1 MAVYFSFSSLKKM
14 FHFILL
20 WIFSSWEIGILLV
33 FLPECII
40 FIFFMIY
47 FLATIFSNVIHWHGF
62 LFLCIHSLRILSRL
76 LVLKVKVFIK
86 WNVDIMKMW
95 IILCQFLVCISS
107 VPAARTPIIHFD
119 RLLDF
124 VSWVIG
130 QYYFLF
136 AVIILSVLHL
146 KQLPLFCH

>member
-1 MAVYFSFSSLKKM
+1 M

-33 FLPECII
+33 FVLACII

-62 LFLCIHSLRILSRL
+62 FFFFVFILLLILSRL

-86 WNVDIMKMW
+86 WNVDIIKMW
-95 IILCQFLVCISS
+95 IILCQFLVCMSS
-107 VPAARTPIIHFD
+107 VPSARTPIIHFD
-119 RLLDF
+119 RLLDC
-124 VSWVIG
+124 VSWVTG
-130 QYYFLF
+130 QYFLWF
-136 AVIILSVLHL
+136 AGFALSVLRL
-146 KQLPLFCH
+146 EQLLLFCHQVYWSFLL

>member
-1 MAVYFSFSSLKKM
+1 M

-33 FLPECII
+33 FVLACII

-62 LFLCIHSLRILSRL
+62 FFFVSILLLILSRL

-86 WNVDIMKMW
+86 WNVDIIKMW
-95 IILCQFLVCISS
+95 IILCQFLVCMSS
-107 VPAARTPIIHFD
+107 VPSARTPIIHFD
-119 RLLDF
+119 RLLDC
-124 VSWVIG
+124 VSWVTG
-130 QYYFLF
+130 QYFLWF
-136 AVIILSVLHL
+136 AGFTLGVLRL
-146 KQLPLFCH
+146 EQLLLFCHQVYWSFLL